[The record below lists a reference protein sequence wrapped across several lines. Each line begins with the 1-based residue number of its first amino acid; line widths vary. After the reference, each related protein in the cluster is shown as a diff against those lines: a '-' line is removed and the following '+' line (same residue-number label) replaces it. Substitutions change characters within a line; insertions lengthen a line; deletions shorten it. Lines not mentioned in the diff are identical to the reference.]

1 MILVVGATGLLGSEI
16 CSRLRARNLQLRALV
31 RPASRNADRLR
42 DLGVEIVAGD
52 IRVASDLQRACK
64 GVSTIIST
72 ATAMGSKDKS
82 LTLRDV
88 DQRGQLALVE
98 AAESNGVKRFI
109 FVSAAAALSSAA
121 PLVRYKREVEAALR
135 RSSMRWTIL
144 QPSVFMEV
152 WLSGEL
158 GWNIAEGKATLFG
171 PGTAPMSWVSVA
183 DVAECAVRVLDDDHF
198 FDKVL
203 PIGGPSSPCAL
214 EVVQLFER
222 LSGRRFKRTH
232 VPLLLLRVMRP
243 LAALFNEQIASG
255 MAMAA
260 QTEAG
265 VINDLS
271 LQRTLGIE
279 FTSIEQYAARVLRF
293 SVRPASPAPS
303 PTSS

>member
-16 CSRLRARNLQLRALV
+16 CRRLRALNHQVRALV
-31 RPASRNADRLR
+31 RPDSRNAERLR
-42 DLGVEIVAGD
+42 DLGVELVAGD
-52 IRVASDLQRACK
+52 IRIASDLQRACK
-64 GVSTIIST
+64 GVSTVIST

-98 AAESNGVKRFI
+98 AAESIGVPRFI
-109 FVSAAAALSSAA
+109 FVSAAAKLSTAA

-135 RSSMRWTIL
+135 RGSMHWTIL

-158 GWNIAEGKATLFG
+158 GWNIAAGRATLFG

-183 DVAECAVRVLDDDHF
+183 DVAECAVRVLGDDRF
-198 FDKVL
+198 FETVL
-203 PIGGPSSPCAL
+203 PIGGPSSPSAL

-232 VPLLLLRVMRP
+232 VPLLFLRMMRP

-260 QTEAG
+260 QTDAG
-265 VINDLS
+265 AISDLS

-279 FTSIEQYAARVLRF
+279 FTSIGQYAARVLAE
-293 SVRPASPAPS
+293 PPS
-303 PTSS
+303 KA